1 MKQREKDQI
10 ERLELEKISS
20 EMKLNRLQKDL
31 LQVNAKSRKTQQ
43 ERKNLEQRL
52 SGLKTSL
59 LGAERR
65 NVELQLALYNES
77 KNNEKLTNDL
87 KEMEIRLAN
96 TQQEKINR
104 EQRLNTEQ
112 SEKIKKFERDLKV
125 ANTTRE
131 GLNSQEQPS
140 RAAAQTFDTASF
152 VERKQTIV
160 CKCFSF
166 RDNCNVTVSRWPTR
180 WKRSVKGKYGQSRA
194 NMLNQILKW
203 SLGGYGG
210 YGYCFLKH
218 PKIRKNQI
226 LKWSLRVPQLS
237 LFKVCGIGI
246 VIILE

>member
-65 NVELQLALYNES
+65 NVELHLALYNES

-104 EQRLNTEQ
+104 EQRLNDLQ
-112 SEKIKKFERDLKV
+112 SFLDNKTREKFNLKKELEEIKGVKSKLNIENEKLAKDLKAV
-125 ANTTRE
+125 T
-131 GLNSQEQPS
+131 SS
-140 RAAAQTFDTASF
+140 RSEADG
-152 VERKQTIV
+152 ERKRLKEDLQQTQT
-160 CKCFSF
+160 
-166 RDNCNVTVSRWPTR
+166 RLEGTVS
-180 WKRSVKGKYGQSRA
+180 A
-194 NMLNQILKW
+194 KW
-203 SLGGYGG
+203 L
-210 YGYCFLKH
+210 
-218 PKIRKNQI
+218 
-226 LKWSLRVPQLS
+226 LS
-237 LFKVCGIGI
+237 TC
-246 VIILE
+246 